1 MHERHTPPFQQCRSS
16 FRRDAAGR
24 RRAVAAA
31 LALALALPAQAAMA
45 LSQDG
50 ESWPFSAR
58 LGPIS
63 ARLGP
68 ITAGLGPAYAAN
80 GDADRPRLPLHHV
93 LTQDKGP
100 QEQTREQTQDTTG
113 AVSPPAAASSS
124 APEERPLYE
133 GQMLRLAE
141 VLGALSFLRSL
152 CSASDA
158 PQWYD
163 KMRALIEAEASTPAE
178 RERLAGSYNR
188 GFNGY
193 ALTYRHCNAAAEAA
207 IARFLDE
214 GARLAATITSRFG
227 G

>member
-1 MHERHTPPFQQCRSS
+1 MHERHAPSFQQFRSQ
-16 FRRDAAGR
+16 FRRDAGGCR
-24 RRAVAAA
+24 LVAVAA
-31 LALALALPAQAAMA
+31 LALAVALPAPAASA
-45 LSQDG
+45 RSQDRG
-50 ESWPFSAR
+50 LW
-58 LGPIS
+58 
-63 ARLGP
+63 P
-68 ITAGLGPAYAAN
+68 ITAWLGPAVAAN
-80 GDADRPRLPLHHV
+80 GAQGRPTLPLHHV
-93 LTQDKGP
+93 ITRDKTTQDKTT
-100 QEQTREQTQDTTG
+100 QEQSQGRNG
-113 AVSPPAAASSS
+113 AVSSPADSPAS

-152 CSASDA
+152 CRANDA

-163 KMRALIEAEASTPAE
+163 KMRALIDAEATTPAE

-193 ALTYRHCNAAAEAA
+193 ALTYRHCNASAEAA

-214 GARLAATITSRFG
+214 GARLAATISSRFG